1 MQTNPLQIPGST
13 FILNNPITGSG
24 QNVLDS
30 LQFYFPAAAAQAGLT
45 VATIE
50 GFAANTAKDLATP
63 PKRKP
68 ANLAQFSN
76 YKWDNY
82 DYFVPKNYLGSL
94 LNCPTYGTLEFG
106 NIDAASSNGNTY
118 TGIDGKQ
125 YTFQNMIFAV
135 AIIDAKQTKNI
146 VKTKITG
153 RDGEVK
159 EYIGMNDW
167 AITISSVIDLPP
179 DQAPLSF
186 LQAFI
191 QMLTAQVTIPVK
203 NYYLNAL
210 GISNIVIEDVD
221 LGQVEGGYSSQ
232 PIKITACSDVPLTD
246 FLP

>member
-1 MQTNPLQIPGST
+1 
-13 FILNNPITGSG
+13 
-24 QNVLDS
+24 
-30 LQFYFPAAAAQAGLT
+30 
-45 VATIE
+45 
-50 GFAANTAKDLATP
+50 
-63 PKRKP
+63 
-68 ANLAQFSN
+68 
-76 YKWDNY
+76 
-82 DYFVPKNYLGSL
+82 
-94 LNCPTYGTLEFG
+94 
-106 NIDAASSNGNTY
+106 
-118 TGIDGKQ
+118 
-125 YTFQNMIFAV
+125 MIFAV

-167 AITISSVIDLPP
+167 SITISSVIDMPP